1 LPVQR
6 SVELG
11 LVLSCARAALDTTEA
26 AAIRQTLTGTIN
38 WERVLSL
45 CLRHGLLPLVRRPL
59 SAFPE
64 LVPAAAHVAFARAH
78 VASAARGASLTHELG
93 RLLRLLEGAG
103 VEALAY
109 KGPAMAVQ
117 LYGDVQARAFLDLDL
132 LVRPRDFGRCRAL
145 LLESGYAPMHDGLK
159 PTPAAVSRRSE
170 CDESFVHADTRVL
183 VELHWAATPPYFSF
197 PLSTEALFERRVR
210 VEAPELSALAPC
222 PEDLLLLLAVNGTK
236 DTWAR
241 LETIVALA
249 ALVRRHPKLAWT
261 AALDRAAELHARRMV
276 HVGLLLA
283 RRLLGTTVPGEMMR
297 EVDDD
302 HAAAALAE
310 DAIMRL
316 DREDSGGPTG
326 LVSRSLFILRSRE
339 RLNDRLR
346 FCALR
351 ALTPT
356 RLDAAALP
364 LPDPLWPVY
373 YLVRPW
379 RLLRQ
384 QVTRPIAAPR
394 R

>member
-1 LPVQR
+1 
-6 SVELG
+6 
-11 LVLSCARAALDTTEA
+11 
-26 AAIRQTLTGTIN
+26 
-38 WERVLSL
+38 
-45 CLRHGLLPLVRRPL
+45 
-59 SAFPE
+59 
-64 LVPAAAHVAFARAH
+64 
-78 VASAARGASLTHELG
+78 
-93 RLLRLLEGAG
+93 
-103 VEALAY
+103 
-109 KGPAMAVQ
+109 
-117 LYGDVQARAFLDLDL
+117 
-132 LVRPRDFGRCRAL
+132 
-145 LLESGYAPMHDGLK
+145 
-159 PTPAAVSRRSE
+159 
-170 CDESFVHADTRVL
+170 
-183 VELHWAATPPYFSF
+183 
-197 PLSTEALFERRVR
+197 
-210 VEAPELSALAPC
+210 
-222 PEDLLLLLAVNGTK
+222 
-236 DTWAR
+236 
-241 LETIVALA
+241 
-249 ALVRRHPKLAWT
+249 
-261 AALDRAAELHARRMV
+261 MV

>member
-11 LVLSCARAALDTTEA
+11 LVLACARAALEASEA
-26 AAIRQTLTGTIN
+26 AAIRQTLSGTVN
-38 WERVLSL
+38 WEQVLSL
-45 CLRHGLLPLVRRPL
+45 CRRHALLPLVWRTLRP
-59 SAFPE
+59 FPE
-64 LVPAAAHVAFARAH
+64 LVPAAAWVAFARAD
-78 VASAARGASLTHELG
+78 VATAARGASLTHELG

-109 KGPAMAVQ
+109 KGPALAVQ
-117 LYGDVQARAFLDLDL
+117 LYGDVQARAFVDLDL

-145 LLESGYAPMHDGLK
+145 LLESGYAPMDDGLK
-159 PTPAAVSRRSE
+159 PPPTAVSRRSE
-170 CDESFVHADTRVL
+170 CDESFVHADTRIL

-210 VEAPELSALAPC
+210 VEAPQLSALAPC

-249 ALVRRHPKLAWT
+249 ALVRRHPQLAW
-261 AALDRAAELHARRMV
+261 AGVLDRAAELNARRMV

-283 RRLLGTTVPGEMMR
+283 RQLLGAIVPDEVMR
-297 EVDDD
+297 GVESD
-302 HAAAALAE
+302 HAAAALTE
-310 DAIMRL
+310 DAILRL
-316 DREDSGGPTG
+316 YREDDGGPMG
-326 LVSRSLFILRSRE
+326 FVPRSLFILRSRE
-339 RLNDRLR
+339 RLSDRLR

-384 QVTRPIAAPR
+384 QVTRPIADPR

>member
-1 LPVQR
+1 MQR
-6 SVELG
+6 SVELE
-11 LVLSCARAALDTTEA
+11 LVLSCARAALEASGA
-26 AAIRQTLTGTIN
+26 AAIRQTLSGKVD

-45 CLRHGLLPLVRRPL
+45 CLRHALLPLVWRPL
-59 SAFPE
+59 RAFPE
-64 LVPAAAHVAFARAH
+64 LVPAAAQVAFARAH
-78 VASAARGASLTHELG
+78 VAIAARGASLTQELG

-103 VEALAY
+103 LEALAY
-109 KGPAMAVQ
+109 KGPALAVQ

-159 PTPAAVSRRSE
+159 PTPTAVSRRSE
-170 CDESFVHADTRVL
+170 CDESFVHAGKRIL

-236 DTWAR
+236 DAWAR

-249 ALVRRHPKLAWT
+249 ALVRRHPQLAWP
-261 AALDRAAELHARRMV
+261 AVLDRAAELNARRMV

-283 RRLLGTTVPGEMMR
+283 RQLLGAMLPDEVMR
-297 EVDDD
+297 LADSDDV
-302 HAAAALAE
+302 AAALAE
-310 DAIMRL
+310 EAILRL
-316 DREDSGGPTG
+316 YREDDGGPMG
-326 LVSRSLFILRSRE
+326 FGPRSLFILRSRE
-339 RLNDRLR
+339 RLNDRVR
-346 FCALR
+346 FCTLR

-384 QVTRPIAAPR
+384 QVGPALSGRKSP
-394 R
+394 

>member
-1 LPVQR
+1 LPAQR
-6 SVELG
+6 SVELE
-11 LVLSCARAALDTTEA
+11 LVLVCARAALEDSGA
-26 AAIRQTLTGTIN
+26 AAIRQALGGKVD
-38 WERVLSL
+38 WERVVSL

-59 SAFPE
+59 STFPE
-64 LVPAAAHVAFARAH
+64 LVPAAAQVALARAH
-78 VASAARGASLTHELG
+78 VAITARGASLTQELG
-93 RLLRLLEGAG
+93 RLLRLLEGGG

-109 KGPAMAVQ
+109 KGPALAVQ

-132 LVRPRDFGRCRAL
+132 LVRPRDFGRCRSL
-145 LLESGYAPMHDGLK
+145 LLESGYAPMHDGAK
-159 PTPAAVSRRSE
+159 RTPTAVSRRSE
-170 CDESFVHADTRVL
+170 CDESFVHAGKGIL

-210 VEAPELSALAPC
+210 VEVPELSALAPC

-249 ALVRRHPKLAWT
+249 ALVRRHPQLAWT
-261 AALDRAAELHARRMV
+261 AALDRAAELNARRMV

-283 RRLLGTTVPGEMMR
+283 RHLLGAIVPDAVMR
-297 EVDDD
+297 GVDRDP
-302 HAAAALAE
+302 AAAALAE
-310 DAIMRL
+310 HAILRL
-316 DREDSGGPTG
+316 DREDGGGPIG
-326 LVSRSLFILRSRE
+326 FLPRSLFILRSRE

-379 RLLRQ
+379 RLLRRR
-384 QVTRPIAAPR
+384 RPT
-394 R
+394 

>member
-1 LPVQR
+1 VQC
-6 SVELG
+6 SAELG
-11 LVLSCARAALDTTEA
+11 LVLSCARAALEASGA
-26 AAIRQTLTGTIN
+26 AAIRQTLSGTVD

-64 LVPAAAHVAFARAH
+64 LVPAAAQVAFARAH
-78 VASAARGASLTHELG
+78 VVIAARGASLTQELG
-93 RLLRLLEGAG
+93 RFLRLLEGAG

-109 KGPAMAVQ
+109 KGPALAVQ
-117 LYGDVQARAFLDLDL
+117 LYGDVQARAFQDLDL

-145 LLESGYAPMHDGLK
+145 LIANGYAPMHDGAK
-159 PTPAAVSRRSE
+159 PTPTAVSRRSE
-170 CDESFVHADTRVL
+170 CDESFVHADKRIL
-183 VELHWAATPPYFSF
+183 VELHWAVTPPYFSF

-210 VEAPELSALAPC
+210 VEVPELSALAPC

-249 ALVRRHPKLAWT
+249 ALVRRHPQLAWAT
-261 AALDRAAELHARRMV
+261 ALDRAAELNARRMV

-283 RRLLGTTVPGEMMR
+283 RQLLGAVVPDEVMR
-297 EVDDD
+297 GIDND
-302 HAAAALAE
+302 HPAAALAE
-310 DAIMRL
+310 DAILRL
-316 DREDSGGPTG
+316 DQQDSGGPLG
-326 LVSRSLFILRSRE
+326 FVPRSLFILRSRE

-384 QVTRPIAAPR
+384 QVTRQRA
-394 R
+394 